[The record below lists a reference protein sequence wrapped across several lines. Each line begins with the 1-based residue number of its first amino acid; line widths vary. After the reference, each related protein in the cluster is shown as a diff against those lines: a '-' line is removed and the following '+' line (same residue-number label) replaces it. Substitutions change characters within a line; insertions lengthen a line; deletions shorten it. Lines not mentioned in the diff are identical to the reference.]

1 MYYNSYVNELFAAFF
16 TNRLQYKLEGDFLN
30 TEEIKWISYYGKDTG
45 TINQSFYEKVRQFG
59 FCLVLDEYGSAKAAK
74 AQLSILDA
82 IQGKSTPN
90 ILLVC
95 PKHLMH
101 NWYRSIVTNDGV
113 DFKMISG
120 ASRSINNFDAN
131 MSNMFII
138 AEDAVKADNP
148 ILAQFEQSGLVWGLI
163 VIDAG
168 LNIAGINSSLYLD
181 HIKSKTEKLVVFS
194 PVPCEYEGG
203 YDDIKNLVKGLMKD
217 EEKSKAVDDLTF
229 SKQTIRFNPYEPVMR
244 YYDAEVYNGDVARN
258 VVVLDYA
265 FPADFIANSRKLVD
279 IKTGLPLYQSGGN
292 IFEEYGL
299 EAKKIYTKP
308 TYNLADVGELREVD
322 KKLDCFLT
330 KLEEVMNSSSSKA
343 VVYCVTGSTI
353 TYLRKILA
361 AIYPNSGNT
370 IRIDRGDIFNTKYDQ
385 FTETAAVDNTK
396 IVLTVD
402 KVGSIKP
409 STKTYTH
416 IFNYELPNSPVV
428 LEQRIARHSVPGD
441 NSKEF
446 ILFCDENGLFD
457 SRMLSKV
464 LFGKIYKS
472 LVQGLPGRNVLFDIP
487 NAVQL
492 IVNGIRDL
500 QYVCGYTGEVASSH
514 DVIVQFKSDF
524 NVIPKIDI
532 STAAKAHEY
541 TSKKLQRIYKAFGI
555 EDKIKDNSTDEK
567 TLKALIKPVIDSYKG
582 ALLYLDENNKIETVS
597 GDELKDCLN
606 HAKYSQYKAMVATGE
621 LSSGIKMAQNA
632 LANFLT
638 ENKYAELRICVNQLD
653 DVMRMPVLLGA
664 WRYLTDEY
672 IIQDT
677 FRQFMKNYNEGVM

>member
-1 MYYNSYVNELFAAFF
+1 MLMSWWPANCLQSAFN
-16 TNRLQYKLEGDFLN
+16 TNWRVIFLN

-59 FCLVLDEYGSAKAAK
+59 FCLVLDEYGSAKASK
-74 AQLSILDA
+74 AQLAILDA
-82 IQGKSTPN
+82 IQGKSMPN

-120 ASRSINNFDAN
+120 ASRSINTFDAE

-138 AEDAVKADNP
+138 AEEAVKADNS
-148 ILAQFEQSGLVWGLI
+148 ILAQAEQAGLVWDLI
-163 VIDAG
+163 IIDAG
-168 LNIAGINSSLYLD
+168 LNTNGINSSLYLD
-181 HIKSKTEKLVVFS
+181 HIKTKAEKLVVFS
-194 PVPCEYEGG
+194 PVPCD
-203 YDDIKNLVKGLMKD
+203 YDGDYTDIKDLVKGLMRD
-217 EEKSKAVDDLTF
+217 EEKSKVVDDINF
-229 SKQTIRFNPYEPVMR
+229 SRQTIRFNPYEPVMR
-244 YYDAEVYNGDVARN
+244 YYDTEVYEGEVARN

-279 IKTGLPLYQSGGN
+279 IKTGLPLYQHGGN

-299 EAKKIYTKP
+299 EAKKVYTKP
-308 TYNLADVGELREVD
+308 AYNMADVEELRNVD

-330 KLEEVMNSSSSKA
+330 KLEEIMESSSTKA
-343 VVYCVTGSTI
+343 VVYCVTSSTI
-353 TYLRKILA
+353 AYLRKVLT
-361 AIYPNSGNT
+361 AIYPNSGNS

-385 FTETAAVDNTK
+385 FRETAAVDNTR

-402 KVGSIKP
+402 KIGAIKP

-416 IFNYELPNSPVV
+416 IFNYELPDNPVV
-428 LEQRIARHSVPGD
+428 LEQRIARHSTRED
-441 NSKEF
+441 KNKEF
-446 ILFCDENGLFD
+446 ILFNDENGLFD

-464 LFGKIYKS
+464 LFGKVYTA
-472 LVQGLPGRNVLFDIP
+472 LVSGLPGRNVLFDIP
-487 NAVQL
+487 DAVQL
-492 IVNGIRDL
+492 IAKGIRDL
-500 QYVCGYTGEVASSH
+500 QYVCGYTGEVANSH

-524 NVIPKIDI
+524 NIDAKLDI
-532 STAAKAHEY
+532 STSAKAHDY
-541 TSKKLQRIYKAFGI
+541 TTKKLQKIYAAFGI
-555 EDKIKDNSTDEK
+555 ADKIKDNSTDEK
-567 TLKALIKPVIDSYKG
+567 TLRALIKPVIEGYKDS
-582 ALLYLDENNKIETVS
+582 LLYLDENKKIDAVG

-621 LSSGIKMAQNA
+621 LSSGIKVAQNA

>member
-1 MYYNSYVNELFAAFF
+1 M
-16 TNRLQYKLEGDFLN
+16 N

-59 FCLVLDEYGSAKAAK
+59 FCLVLDEYGSAKASK
-74 AQLSILDA
+74 AQLAILDA
-82 IQGKSTPN
+82 IQGKSMPN

-120 ASRSINNFDAN
+120 ASRSINTFDAE

-138 AEDAVKADNP
+138 AEEAVKADNS
-148 ILAQFEQSGLVWGLI
+148 ILAQAEQAGLVWDLI
-163 VIDAG
+163 IIDAG
-168 LNIAGINSSLYLD
+168 LNTNGISGSLYLD
-181 HIKSKTEKLVVFS
+181 HIKTKAEKLVIFS
-194 PVPCEYEGG
+194 PVPCD
-203 YDDIKNLVKGLMKD
+203 YDGDYTDIKNLVKGLMKD
-217 EEKSKAVDDLTF
+217 EEKSKVVDDINF

-244 YYDAEVYNGDVARN
+244 YYDTEVYDGEVARN

-279 IKTGLPLYQSGGN
+279 IKTGLPLYQHGGN

-299 EAKKIYTKP
+299 EAKKVYTKP
-308 TYNLADVGELREVD
+308 AYNMADVEELRNVD

-330 KLEEVMNSSSSKA
+330 KLEEIMESSSTKA
-343 VVYCVTGSTI
+343 VVYCVTSSTI
-353 TYLRKILA
+353 AYLRKVLA
-361 AIYPNSGNT
+361 AIYPNGGNS

-385 FTETAAVDNTK
+385 FRETAAVDNTK

-402 KVGSIKP
+402 KIGAIKP

-416 IFNYELPNSPVV
+416 IFNYELPDNPVV
-428 LEQRIARHSVPGD
+428 LEQRIARHSTRED
-441 NSKEF
+441 KNKEF
-446 ILFCDENGLFD
+446 ILFNDENGLFD

-464 LFGKIYKS
+464 LFGKVYTA
-472 LVQGLPGRNVLFDIP
+472 LVSGLPGRNVLFDIP
-487 NAVQL
+487 DAVQL
-492 IVNGIRDL
+492 IAKGIRDL
-500 QYVCGYTGEVASSH
+500 QYVCGYTGEVANSH

-524 NVIPKIDI
+524 NVDAKLDI
-532 STAAKAHEY
+532 STSAKAHDY
-541 TSKKLQRIYKAFGI
+541 TTKKLQKIYAAFGI
-555 EDKIKDNSTDEK
+555 ADKIKDNSTDEK
-567 TLKALIKPVIDSYKG
+567 TLRALIKPVIDGYKDS
-582 ALLYLDENNKIETVS
+582 LLYLDENKKITAVG
-597 GDELKDCLN
+597 GDELRDCLN

-621 LSSGIKMAQNA
+621 LSSGIKVAQNA

>member
-1 MYYNSYVNELFAAFF
+1 M
-16 TNRLQYKLEGDFLN
+16 N

-59 FCLVLDEYGSAKAAK
+59 FCLVLDEYGSAKASK
-74 AQLSILDA
+74 AQLAILDA
-82 IQGKSTPN
+82 IQGKTTPN

-120 ASRSINNFDAN
+120 ASRSINTFDAE

-138 AEDAVKADNP
+138 AEEAVKADNGV
-148 ILAQFEQSGLVWGLI
+148 LAQAEQAGLVWDLI

-168 LNIAGINSSLYLD
+168 LNVDGIDSGLYLE
-181 HIKSKTEKLVVFS
+181 HIKTKTEKLVVFS
-194 PVPCEYEGG
+194 PVPCDYEGNF
-203 YDDIKNLVKGLMKD
+203 DAIKNLVKGLMQD
-217 EEKSKAVDDLTF
+217 EEKSKAVDDINF

-244 YYDAEVYNGDVARN
+244 YYDADVYNGEVARN
-258 VVVLDYA
+258 VVMLNYE

-279 IKTGLPLYQSGGN
+279 IKTGLPLYQHGGN
-292 IFEEYGL
+292 VFEEYGL
-299 EAKKIYTKP
+299 EAKKVYTKP
-308 TYNLADVGELREVD
+308 TYNMADVEELRSVD

-330 KLEEVMNSSSSKA
+330 KLEEIMESSETRA

-353 TYLRKILA
+353 AYLRKILA
-361 AIYPNSGNT
+361 AIYPNSGNS
-370 IRIDRGDIFNTKYDQ
+370 IRIDRGDIFNVKYDQ

-402 KVGSIKP
+402 KIGSIKP

-416 IFNYELPNSPVV
+416 IFNYELPDNPVV
-428 LEQRIARHSVPGD
+428 LEQRIARHSTEE
-441 NSKEF
+441 NRNREF
-446 ILFCDENGLFD
+446 ILFSDANGLFD

-464 LFGKIYKS
+464 LFGKVYTA
-472 LVQGLPGRNVLFDIP
+472 LVCGLPGRNVLFDIP
-487 NAVQL
+487 DAVQL
-492 IVNGIRDL
+492 IAKGIRDL
-500 QYVCGYTGEVASSH
+500 QYVCGYTGEVANSH

-524 NVIPKIDI
+524 NVDAKIDI
-532 STAAKAHEY
+532 STSAKAHDF
-541 TSKKLQRIYKAFGI
+541 TTKKLQKIYAAFGI
-555 EDKIKDNSTDEK
+555 ADKIKDNSTDEK
-567 TLKALIKPVIDSYKG
+567 TLRSLIKPVIDSYKDS
-582 ALLYLDENNKIETVS
+582 LLYLDENKRITAVN

-621 LSSGIKMAQNA
+621 LSSGIKTAQNA

-638 ENKYAELRICVNQLD
+638 ENKYAELRICVNQID